1 MLRKVEEP
9 LPGTTIDPTCPDSDD
24 IQMGETDFHALAVIW
39 LREALE
45 DYFAERSDV
54 YVASNLFLYYEKGR
68 YRYHRDPDVMVVM
81 GVGKHQRRSFRTWE
95 EKTVPRVVFE
105 IASERTWSRDL
116 YDKPEVYAGIGIP
129 EYFLFD
135 AEGVYLD
142 PILRG
147 FHRTGG
153 RKYARMRLSRDGS
166 LTSRELGL
174 RLVPEGGML
183 RLLDVQTGTRILT
196 RSERAE
202 EDHRRA
208 EELAAEVE
216 RLRKQLRKQHGTTN
230 GGNA

>member
-1 MLRKVEEP
+1 MLRKIEEP

-45 DYFAERSDV
+45 DYFADRSDV
-54 YVASNLFLYYEKGR
+54 YIASNLFLYYQKGR
-68 YRYHRDPDVMVVM
+68 YRYHRDPDVLVAL

-105 IASERTWSRDL
+105 IASERTWRRDL
-116 YDKPEVYAGIGIP
+116 DDKPEVYAGIGIP

-135 AEGVYLD
+135 PEGLYLD
-142 PILRG
+142 PVLHG
-147 FHRTGG
+147 FHLTGG
-153 RKYARMRLSRDGS
+153 RKYCRTRLPRDGS

-183 RLLDVQTGTRILT
+183 RLIDVQTGARILT
-196 RSERAE
+196 RSERAQ

-208 EELAAEVE
+208 EDLAAENK
-216 RLRKQLRKQHGTTN
+216 RLRKLLREQEKSN
-230 GGNA
+230 GGKG